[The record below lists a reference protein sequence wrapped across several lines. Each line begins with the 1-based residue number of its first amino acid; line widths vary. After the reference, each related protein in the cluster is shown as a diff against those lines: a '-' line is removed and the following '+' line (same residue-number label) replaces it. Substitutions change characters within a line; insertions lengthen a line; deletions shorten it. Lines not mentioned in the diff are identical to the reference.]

1 MNRQQILT
9 KLKKALGPNAFY
21 HHNPKAPDAS
31 EREEARA
38 IYRDAA
44 TKVEPAKQAMERRK
58 AELLADPEYV
68 RLRDEYKAVIAS
80 RDAAQSK
87 LHSYPITAGRKMG
100 IGIFVEVQGDTWPE
114 VFAQLEA
121 RH

>member
-21 HHNPKAPDAS
+21 RRDPKAPDAS

-38 IYRDAA
+38 TYRAA
-44 TKVEPAKQAMERRK
+44 AAQVESAKQEMERRM

-68 RLRDEYKAVIAS
+68 RLRLEYKIALDT
-80 RDAAQSK
+80 RDAAQTMM
-87 LHSYPITAGRKMG
+87 HHYPITAGRTMS
-100 IGIFVEVQGDTWPE
+100 IGNCIDAQGDSWAE

>member
-9 KLKKALGPNAFY
+9 KLKKVLGPNAFY
-21 HHNPKAPDAS
+21 RHDPKAPDAS
-31 EREEARA
+31 GREEARA
-38 IYRDAA
+38 TFRAA
-44 TKVEPAKQAMERRK
+44 VAQVEPAKQAMERRR

-68 RLRDEYKAVIAS
+68 RLRLEYKRTIDT
-80 RDAAQSK
+80 RDAAQTM
-87 LHSYPITAGRKMG
+87 LYHYPITVGRTMG
-100 IGIFVEVQGDTWPE
+100 IGNRVEAQGDTWAE

>member
-1 MNRQQILT
+1 MNRQQILS
-9 KLKKALGPNAFY
+9 KLKQAIGPNAFY
-21 HHNPKAPDAS
+21 RHDPRAPDAN

-38 IYRDAA
+38 TFRAA
-44 TKVEPAKQAMERRK
+44 VAQVETAKQAMDRRM

-68 RLRDEYKAVIAS
+68 RLSLEYKRTLDT
-80 RDAAQSK
+80 RDAAQTMMY
-87 LHSYPITAGRKMG
+87 HYPITAGRTME
-100 IGIFVEVQGDTWPE
+100 IGNRIEAQGDTWAE